1 MSGSKQRPSHA
12 SDSSVQREAEL
23 VALKAL
29 SISLGVQLASCKLEI
44 ARGAHVHV
52 DGFHAGPP
60 AILAEVFAHQG
71 PLKAGQRNKLMSDAL
86 KLFTASRVLFGSRAH
101 AILVLTDAVA
111 AAGIRSGWRRAA
123 LGALDVE
130 VQVVDLPAA
139 MAERVRQARAGQ
151 RMVNADSVPEK

>member
-1 MSGSKQRPSHA
+1 
-12 SDSSVQREAEL
+12 
-23 VALKAL
+23 
-29 SISLGVQLASCKLEI
+29 
-44 ARGAHVHV
+44 VHV